1 MKKTFRDRYWVVVM
15 SASLSGLLAL
25 TTLLWP
31 EWVEIVVDWGP
42 DQHNGSVEW
51 MIVAMALLVAVM
63 LSAIAVG
70 EWRRTPVA
78 QS

>member
-1 MKKTFRDRYWVVVM
+1 MKKTFRDRFWVEGM

-31 EWVEIVVDWGP
+31 DWVEIVVDWDP

-51 MIVAMALLVAVM
+51 MIVSMALLVAAM

-70 EWRRTPVA
+70 EWRRTQVA